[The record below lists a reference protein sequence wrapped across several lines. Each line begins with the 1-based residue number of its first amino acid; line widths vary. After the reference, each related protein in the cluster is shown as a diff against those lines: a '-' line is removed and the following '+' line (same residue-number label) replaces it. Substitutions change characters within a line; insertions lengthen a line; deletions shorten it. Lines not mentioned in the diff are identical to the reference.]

1 MSYEIKIGQRS
12 IAITD
17 NVSEVVAPNEQM
29 AILFKGMANI
39 FGDLRAVAMLAEAE
53 ADAVEVI
60 RNDPD
65 LNEAAKNRRARD
77 AANRDT
83 LTAFTRS
90 TAMISEQAENILNYL
105 KTKLAQLLRWPRVML
120 SDLCEI
126 VSYGMYFA
134 RWMELR
140 KKS

>member
-83 LTAFTRS
+83 LTAFTREG
-90 TAMISEQAENILNYL
+90 AN
-105 KTKLAQLLRWPRVML
+105 
-120 SDLCEI
+120 
-126 VSYGMYFA
+126 
-134 RWMELR
+134 
-140 KKS
+140 KSLI